1 MKKLAKITDC
11 EKILLRSWRGALGSF
26 YKDLDIAFEVHV
38 RKL

>member
-26 YKDLDIAFEVHV
+26 YEDLDIAFEVHV